1 MANGSG
7 FESIWKAELEELLTF
22 TLTMTESWDPNLFL
36 YAGHPGHFGVD
47 DLDNG
52 FPHTLDISMDFPSAA
67 ISSTSPACMD
77 SSIDHG
83 SYMNVDFTSPVSEH
97 YHEPVP
103 SLAPSHVDPLKL
115 EQTHMMTK
123 IPVPHITKR
132 SRGRKVP
139 TGGPSDVQSG
149 DMDRRHTCGYCGG
162 QFKRGEHLKRHIR
175 SIHTDDRRALFGS
188 VDSDLN

>member
-1 MANGSG
+1 MRVG
-7 FESIWKAELEELLTF
+7 FESIWQALEELLTF
-22 TLTMTESWDPNLFL
+22 VLVLTMTESWDPNLFL

-52 FPHTLDISMDFPSAA
+52 FPNLLDISMDFPFAE

-83 SYMNVDFTSPVSEH
+83 PSMNADFTSPVAEH
-97 YHEPVP
+97 YRELVP
-103 SLAPSHVDPLKL
+103 SLAPSVDPLKL
-115 EQTHMMTK
+115 EQTHEMTK
-123 IPVPHITKR
+123 IHVPYMMKK

-139 TGGPSDVQSG
+139 TRGPSDMQSG
-149 DMDRRHTCGYCGG
+149 GMDRRHICGHCGG

-188 VDSDLN
+188 VDSNLN